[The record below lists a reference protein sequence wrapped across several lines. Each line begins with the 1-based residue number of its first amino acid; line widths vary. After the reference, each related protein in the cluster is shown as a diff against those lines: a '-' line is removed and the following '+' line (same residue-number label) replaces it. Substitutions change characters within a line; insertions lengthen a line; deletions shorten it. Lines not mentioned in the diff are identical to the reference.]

1 MSQTEQTRW
10 FAEEVQPHEPALRA
24 YLLSRFPS
32 LNDHDDVV
40 QETYTRLLRAQAAG
54 NVRFAKAFLFTTA
67 RNAALDLFRR
77 RRVTPMQSMSELK
90 ELAALEEPLGV
101 VETVSQQ
108 QEFEILAEAVRA
120 LPDRC
125 REVIML
131 RYRDGLSYKEIAAQ
145 LGISPETVKAQ
156 MAKGTRRCA
165 EFLAARGLINVNTR
179 TREEA
184 SA

>member
-1 MSQTEQTRW
+1 MSQTEQARW

-24 YLLSRFPS
+24 YLLARFPS

-40 QETYTRLLRAQAAG
+40 QEAYIRLLSAQATG
-54 NVRFAKAFLFTTA
+54 NVRYTKAFLFTTA

-77 RRVTPMQSMSELK
+77 RRVTPMQPVSELHK
-90 ELAALEEPLGV
+90 LAALEEPLGV
-101 VETVSQQ
+101 VEAVSLR
-108 QEFEILAEAVRA
+108 QELEILADAVRA

-131 RYRDGLSYKEIAAQ
+131 RYRDGLSYKEIAVQ
-145 LGISPETVKAQ
+145 LCISPETVKAQ

-165 EFLAARGLINVNTR
+165 EFLAARGLINANAR
-179 TREEA
+179 KPEEA